1 MRTALLV
8 LAALTVT
15 TTAFAEAG
23 GPIRSGN
30 KCWAATDQRGYGFW
44 DKCATGQLLAQINQR
59 QGLHNVPAPVSPVSA
74 LQGGGDG
81 GGGGGGGGK

>member
-1 MRTALLV
+1 MKTTILV

-30 KCWAATDQRGYGFW
+30 KCWASTDQRGYGFW
-44 DKCATGQLLAQINQR
+44 DKCASGQLLAQINQR
-59 QGLHNVPAPVSPVSA
+59 QGVFGVTHAVTQTTTSF
-74 LQGGGDG
+74 GGGDG
-81 GGGGGGGGK
+81 GAGGGGK